1 MSFRTELIDLGGRA
15 EVSVLQVYRRFLDGT
30 ISRDMAVEL
39 LSTLVG
45 RYSVQA
51 ATLADVSLVATLMA
65 DTARP
70 VPVTAAAPAVD
81 LDRLSKAAGT
91 VLTVAD
97 ASDVPEA
104 IVARLARA
112 ETFTAGQ
119 EAYAEGIASSKAT
132 KGWIR
137 GISPN
142 CCELCRWWWR
152 EGRVWPKAHPM
163 PTHKGCT
170 CSPIPVVRD
179 DIASTGHTRR
189 LAAEAAMEGTAA

>member
-1 MSFRTELIDLGGRA
+1 MSFRAELIDLGGRA

-51 ATLADVSLVATLMA
+51 ATLADVSLAATLMA

-189 LAAEAAMEGTAA
+189 LATEAAMEGTAA